1 MIDVASVVRLAPK
14 ARLRFDRLRQQHML
28 LYPERGLVLSAT
40 AADVVALLDEGRAV
54 GAIVDKMVDKYGE
67 DNRAA
72 IARDVLDL
80 LRDLADRGLVRE
92 VAP

>member
-14 ARLRFDRLRQQHML
+14 ARIRFDRIRDQHML
-28 LYPERGLVLSAT
+28 LYPERGLILSGT
-40 AADVVALLDEGRAV
+40 AADVVSLLDQARAV
-54 GAIVDKMVDKYGE
+54 GSIVEDLVVKYGE
-67 DNRAA
+67 SNRAA

-80 LRDLADRGLVRE
+80 LRDLRERGLIE